1 MEHSQGLWNEE
12 TWSCLCYTD
21 SVARVTITVVTMT
34 TASVALNHLLGLNYN
49 LCSSLL

>member
-1 MEHSQGLWNEE
+1 MEHSRGLSNEE

-21 SVARVTITVVTMT
+21 SVARVMITVVTMA
-34 TASVALNHLLGLNYN
+34 TASVALHHLLGLNYN